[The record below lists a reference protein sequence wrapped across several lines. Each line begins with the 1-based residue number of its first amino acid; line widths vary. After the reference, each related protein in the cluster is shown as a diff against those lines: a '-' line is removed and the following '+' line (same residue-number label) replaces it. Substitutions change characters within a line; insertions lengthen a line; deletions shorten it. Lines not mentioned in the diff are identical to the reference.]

1 MKLKSIL
8 LATLALTAMGQAMAT
23 VTNSTSDST
32 LVLMVGDQNHSYLF
46 DTGVSMASVI
56 NGTATGSFVL
66 PNWSQYNI
74 AASTPFDPAS
84 GAGTR
89 WALQG
94 GTYASLGNIQSL
106 MITGTLDGLNDG
118 SLDLGNKNSAVK
130 QDAQKLAGFADS
142 VATSLAAG
150 TNVVG
155 SSADAFA
162 GDAIFNLGYGFQL
175 NYQALTAGASNQIGL
190 YYESLSSPTKASIAA
205 NFAQMSEV
213 ASFDTATGTLTL
225 SIPSAVPE
233 PGTYALL
240 LAGLASMVFVSRR
253 RQRD

>member
-8 LATLALTAMGQAMAT
+8 FATLALSAMGQAMAT
-23 VTNSTSDST
+23 VAPTTADST

-56 NGTATGSFVL
+56 AGTANASFVL

-89 WALQG
+89 WALLG
-94 GTYASLGNIQSL
+94 GTFASLGNVQSL
-106 MITGTLDGLNDG
+106 VITGTMDGLNDG
-118 SLDLGNKNSAVK
+118 SLDIGNKNSAVK
-130 QDAQKLAGFADS
+130 QDAQKLFGYADS
-142 VATSLAAG
+142 VATSLAAN
-150 TNVVG
+150 TNVVN
-155 SSADAFA
+155 SSADAYA
-162 GDAIFNLGYGFQL
+162 NDAIFNLGYGFQL
-175 NYQALTAGASNQIGL
+175 NYQGVTAGGLNQIGM

-205 NFAQMSEV
+205 NFAQLAET
-213 ASFDTATGTLTL
+213 ATLDTTTGTLT
-225 SIPSAVPE
+225 IAAAVPE
-233 PGTYALL
+233 PSSYALL
-240 LAGLASMVFVSRR
+240 LAGLAAIGFVSRR